1 MLDATELDGRE
12 LSVLLCDDRTMR
24 RLNRRYR
31 KRDRPTDVLA
41 FSMQEGEAVITTNLL
56 GDVVISLDTAT
67 RQARRGD
74 RSIIAEVTHLLA
86 HGLLHL
92 LGYDH
97 QTPSEATQMDSLT
110 ARLLAAATGKS
121 RIVDN
126 RRDSQKIPRK
136 K

>member
-1 MLDATELDGRE
+1 MLGATELQSGE

-41 FSMQEGEAVITTNLL
+41 FSMHEGESMTTTDLL
-56 GDVVISLDTAT
+56 GDVVISLDTAR

-97 QTPSEATQMDSLT
+97 QTSSQTREMDTLT
-110 ARLLAAATGKS
+110 GQLLRAVDGKS
-121 RIVDN
+121 PAVDN
-126 RRDSQKIPRK
+126 RRGSRKIPRK